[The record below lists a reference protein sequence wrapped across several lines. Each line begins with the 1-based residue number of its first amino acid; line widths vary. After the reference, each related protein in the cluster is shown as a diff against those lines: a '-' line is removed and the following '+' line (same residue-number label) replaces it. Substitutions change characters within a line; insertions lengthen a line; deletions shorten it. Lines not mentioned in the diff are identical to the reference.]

1 MQFKDN
7 DRLSIRRI
15 FGVVLAAAALL
26 VTLPAQATEIE
37 QQRALFQ
44 SVYETVERGDWSP
57 VDGLSLPERELL
69 AAYVLWPDLR
79 AAWLR
84 ANLKKIK
91 PAEIDAFL
99 DEYGTLRPA
108 RDLRYRKALALAK
121 KGDLAGYQNIYE
133 QFYQGQGVSRLDC
146 LSLQAEIEADPQ
158 QQVNQR
164 ILDLWMIGTSQV
176 KECDPVFEFLY
187 ENRLIGPA
195 EYRERFELAI
205 EAREFQLARW
215 LAKKI
220 DRQHVDTATFWMRAQ
235 SSPDGFLVRH
245 DPAADNETYR
255 RQLVYATERLTY
267 RDPETALR
275 LWNTVEVQYGFS
287 EEQKLHTRRHI
298 ALWTARDNLPD
309 GYQLLANLP
318 EAAQD
323 DEVLRWRARTSLRDI
338 KWQRLLVDIAAM
350 TPAERSTEEW
360 RYWQAI
366 ALLQTGQS
374 LAANSG
380 LDELSRERSYYGF
393 LAADKLGKDYAL
405 DHERL
410 AADEA
415 ALEEIAAKPDVIRAR
430 ELFLVGLE
438 SRGRAEWDD
447 AVRGLSAEEKLQ
459 AAILADRWGWHS
471 RAIATA
477 SSLGHYDDLAMRYPL
492 PWQQQFESF
501 STAASIAPTWAYGIA
516 RSESLFMRDVRSSA
530 GAVGV
535 MQLMPATGREVA
547 KGISLPYTGIETLTN
562 PASNIRLG
570 TSYLGQM
577 AQRFGGNQVLATAAY
592 NAGPHR
598 VKRWLPEKSAEDA
611 RVWIENIPFNETR
624 KYVKRVLAAQTIFHW
639 RMTGQVR
646 RLSDELLQVD
656 AAAEARLASR

>member
-133 QFYQGQGVSRLDC
+133 EFYQDQGVSRLDC

-205 EAREFQLARW
+205 EAREFQLAKW

-220 DRQHVDTATFWMRAQ
+220 DRQHVDTATFWMHAQ
-235 SSPDGFLVRH
+235 SNPDGFLTGH
-245 DPAADNETYR
+245 DPA
-255 RQLVYATERLTY
+255 
-267 RDPETALR
+267 
-275 LWNTVEVQYGFS
+275 
-287 EEQKLHTRRHI
+287 
-298 ALWTARDNLPD
+298 
-309 GYQLLANLP
+309 
-318 EAAQD
+318 
-323 DEVLRWRARTSLRDI
+323 
-338 KWQRLLVDIAAM
+338 
-350 TPAERSTEEW
+350 
-360 RYWQAI
+360 
-366 ALLQTGQS
+366 
-374 LAANSG
+374 
-380 LDELSRERSYYGF
+380 
-393 LAADKLGKDYAL
+393 
-405 DHERL
+405 
-410 AADEA
+410 
-415 ALEEIAAKPDVIRAR
+415 
-430 ELFLVGLE
+430 
-438 SRGRAEWDD
+438 
-447 AVRGLSAEEKLQ
+447 
-459 AAILADRWGWHS
+459 
-471 RAIATA
+471 
-477 SSLGHYDDLAMRYPL
+477 
-492 PWQQQFESF
+492 
-501 STAASIAPTWAYGIA
+501 
-516 RSESLFMRDVRSSA
+516 
-530 GAVGV
+530 
-535 MQLMPATGREVA
+535 
-547 KGISLPYTGIETLTN
+547 
-562 PASNIRLG
+562 
-570 TSYLGQM
+570 
-577 AQRFGGNQVLATAAY
+577 
-592 NAGPHR
+592 
-598 VKRWLPEKSAEDA
+598 
-611 RVWIENIPFNETR
+611 
-624 KYVKRVLAAQTIFHW
+624 
-639 RMTGQVR
+639 
-646 RLSDELLQVD
+646 
-656 AAAEARLASR
+656 